1 MKAMSNTCIMQSMQ
15 LQALLPGKKKN
26 GKNSRNCPEPMLE
39 NSKFYNNKE
48 NVEPKKK
55 KQLKK
60 QIKYS

>member
-1 MKAMSNTCIMQSMQ
+1 
-15 LQALLPGKKKN
+15 
-26 GKNSRNCPEPMLE
+26 MLE